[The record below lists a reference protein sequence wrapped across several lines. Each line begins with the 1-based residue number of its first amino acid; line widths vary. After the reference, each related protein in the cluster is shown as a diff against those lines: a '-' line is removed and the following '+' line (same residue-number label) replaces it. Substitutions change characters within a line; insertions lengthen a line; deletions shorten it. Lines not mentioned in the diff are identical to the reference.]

1 MILQWGYFAHLT
13 PTYRFR
19 DMKDMK
25 SLAASRDWGKE
36 LTEHFSLQSVVVCFP
51 FSFIREEHTLAFL
64 FQVQFHQVQLHLG
77 FPDHTS
83 VCPYSIP
90 VLFSGHPSLLPLSV
104 LFLLFPLFD
113 QQVLAQPRCFP
124 ASSDWLL
131 MLEEA
136 HSHTLKAPMS
146 LKTVSRGIP
155 STDSL
160 RSPKFVRPTVLKIT
174 NSTRACLLHPRHP
187 QIITPLMMSF
197 TLVRTKSSNAG
208 SYLQYLY
215 QEITSTSSRGLLDFM
230 PYWFSQKR
238 HLGGWNPSSGWDPAS
253 TKLFVAEARRLT
265 PDRFKTTIDLSFP
278 IV

>member
-1 MILQWGYFAHLT
+1 MHMFNLMRHSLTWYDLTVRVFCTPDPYLQVQGHERHEKPSCQQRLRQRTHWALQ
-13 PTYRFR
+13 PSVCC
-19 DMKDMK
+19 
-25 SLAASRDWGKE
+25 SLLSLLIYQRGT
-36 LTEHFSLQSVVVCFP
+36 LFSLSLLANVPIETLFVIFQ
-51 FSFIREEHTLAFL
+51 FSSKFN
-64 FQVQFHQVQLHLG
+64 QVQFHQVQLHLG

-155 STDSL
+155 STDS
-160 RSPKFVRPTVLKIT
+160 
-174 NSTRACLLHPRHP
+174 
-187 QIITPLMMSF
+187 
-197 TLVRTKSSNAG
+197 
-208 SYLQYLY
+208 
-215 QEITSTSSRGLLDFM
+215 
-230 PYWFSQKR
+230 
-238 HLGGWNPSSGWDPAS
+238 
-253 TKLFVAEARRLT
+253 
-265 PDRFKTTIDLSFP
+265 
-278 IV
+278 